1 MILIPFL
8 ISMLYCCAFATFLVS
23 ILYFCDFATFSDF
36 KMMLLWFCYLFSFEF
51 YLFIYNMILM
61 WFWYDIVAQASAQ
74 SVTFVPL
81 IKGTVGFDVPMKP
94 RKLRQA
100 QGRWRCSRCKAGLD
114 SNNEP
119 IEKGDGAALEPGR
132 LPRAKKGSVKCL
144 LFLFAILFLLFL
156 LVQNILGPCW
166 RVGKWLCGLCGW
178 WYRVVKFILFS
189 SALFISYL
197 ETRDNA
203 KSTGWGFMPP
213 RNINAQ
219 LHNST
224 SQKAGLERPKM

>member
-36 KMMLLWFCYLFSFEF
+36 NMMLLWFCYLFSFEF

-81 IKGTVGFDVPMKP
+81 IKGTVGFDVPMKKP

-119 IEKGDGAALEPGR
+119 IEKGDGAALEQGR
-132 LPRAKKGSVKCL
+132 WREIREDYPEQRKEVWNACYSYL
-144 LFLFAILFLLFL
+144 LFFSCFSCLFKTYWGHVDVWESDCVA
-156 LVQNILGPCW
+156 C
-166 RVGKWLCGLCGW
+166 VGGGIGLSNS
-178 WYRVVKFILFS
+178 FS
-189 SALFISYL
+189 SVLPFS
-197 ETRDNA
+197 
-203 KSTGWGFMPP
+203 FP
-213 RNINAQ
+213 
-219 LHNST
+219 T
-224 SQKAGLERPKM
+224 S

>member
-36 KMMLLWFCYLFSFEF
+36 NMMLLWFCYLFSFEF

-74 SVTFVPL
+74 SVTLVP
-81 IKGTVGFDVPMKP
+81 VGFDVPMKKP

-119 IEKGDGAALEPGR
+119 IEKGDGAALEQGR
-132 LPRAKKGSVKCL
+132 WREIREDYPEQRKEVWNACYSYL
-144 LFLFAILFLLFL
+144 LFFSCFSCLFKTYWGHVDVWESDCVA
-156 LVQNILGPCW
+156 C
-166 RVGKWLCGLCGW
+166 VGGGIGLSNS
-178 WYRVVKFILFS
+178 FS
-189 SALFISYL
+189 SVLPFS
-197 ETRDNA
+197 
-203 KSTGWGFMPP
+203 FP
-213 RNINAQ
+213 
-219 LHNST
+219 T
-224 SQKAGLERPKM
+224 SKLGIMQEYGVRFHAPTQH